1 MSDDNGF
8 RGPSVSRA
16 NASVNGTPTSSQP
29 SRREL
34 SEYSESFEG
43 RRNLYDALGYDETSD
58 LSFATFWSRYQRDGL
73 ATALVDRFVG
83 STWQTLPVATPG
95 PDDEGEA
102 SVDESSDFSRAV
114 SELFDGGAL
123 RQPFGSSLRRS
134 VTEAIEL
141 ADTYATIGDYSLLFI
156 GFRDSDDETSLSD
169 PVGESSGASSGDI
182 SDDVAY
188 VEPVNQAQ
196 VADIEV
202 VEERDDP
209 RYDLPE
215 EYDIQF
221 GNERGSETVHHSRVI
236 HIPEGTR
243 ISALRGTP
251 FLLKGWNRFDDIE
264 KLLGGSAEQ
273 AWRGAYN
280 GMAVH
285 PPRDADGNLVL
296 FDDDEGDGIEKQ
308 VEEYRHNMRRVIR
321 STGEIETLDPNVADV
336 SNHIEMHF
344 RAISAAYDIPQ
355 SIYMGNETGERA
367 TTEDRA
373 QWAETIAGR
382 RNRHAEQRIIRP
394 LLDRLNYAGAIDTPD
409 EYTISWESLTE
420 ISDQEWA
427 DLMKTKSQ
435 AIDLLSAGQPDTLF
449 SEQERRKILGYPEER
464 GSMTETT
471 ADDESFDEADPAA
484 SIDEEN
490 AVGFDEQTST
500 QSTQ

>member
-8 RGPSVSRA
+8 RGPSVPRA

-34 SEYSESFEG
+34 SQHSESFEG
-43 RRNLYDALGYDETSD
+43 RRNLYDALGYDETTD
-58 LSFATFWSRYQRDGL
+58 LSFASFWGRYQRDGL

-95 PDDEGEA
+95 TDDEGEA
-102 SVDESSDFSRAV
+102 SVDESSEFSETVA
-114 SELFDGGAL
+114 SLFDGGEL

-134 VTEAIEL
+134 VIEAISL
-141 ADTYATIGDYSLLFI
+141 ADVFATIGDYSLLFI
-156 GFRDSDDETSLSD
+156 GFRDGDDSSLSD
-169 PVGESSGASSGDI
+169 PIEESSGSSSVDI
-182 SDDVAY
+182 SEEVAY

-196 VADIEV
+196 VADIDL
-202 VEERDDP
+202 VEDRSD
-209 RYDLPE
+209 RRFGLPE

-221 GNERGSETVHHSRVI
+221 GNERGTETVHHSRVI

-243 ISALRGTP
+243 ISAIRGTP

-280 GMAVH
+280 GIAVQ
-285 PPRDADGNLVL
+285 PPRDADGNIRT
-296 FDDDEGDGIEKQ
+296 FDDGGDGIAEQ
-308 VEEYRHNMRRVIR
+308 VEEYRHNMRRVIT

-367 TTEDRA
+367 TTEDKA

-382 RNRHAEQRIIRP
+382 RNRYAEQRIIRP
-394 LLDRLNYAGAIDTPD
+394 LIDRLDYAGALDAPD
-409 EYTISWESLTE
+409 EYTLSWESLTE
-420 ISDQEWA
+420 LSDQEWA
-427 DLMKTKSQ
+427 DLLKTKSQ
-435 AIDLLSAGQPDTLF
+435 AIDLMSAGQPDTLF

-471 ADDESFDEADPAA
+471 ADDESFDEVDPAA
-484 SIDEEN
+484 SIDEEQS
-490 AVGFDEQTST
+490 VGLDEQTGVGDER
-500 QSTQ
+500 

>member
-1 MSDDNGF
+1 MSDENGF
-8 RGPSVSRA
+8 RGPSVPRA
-16 NASVNGTPTSSQP
+16 NASVNGMPTSSQP

-34 SEYSESFEG
+34 GEYSESFEG
-43 RRNLYDALGYDETSD
+43 RRNLYDALGYDDTSE
-58 LSFATFWSRYQRDGL
+58 LSFASYWGRYQRDGL

-83 STWQTLPVATPG
+83 STWQTLPIATPG

-102 SVDESSDFSRAV
+102 SVDESSEFSESVA
-114 SELFDGGAL
+114 SLFGGDAL

-134 VTEAIEL
+134 VTEAIGL

-156 GFRDSDDETSLSD
+156 GFRDSGGGETSLSD
-169 PVGESSGASSGDI
+169 PVDQSSGTSSGDI

-188 VEPVNQAQ
+188 VEPINQAQ
-196 VADIEV
+196 VADIDL
-202 VEERDDP
+202 VEDRDDR

-221 GNERGSETVHHSRVI
+221 GNERGTETVHHSRVI

-243 ISALRGTP
+243 VSTLKGTP

-280 GMAVH
+280 GMAVQ
-285 PPRDADGNLVL
+285 PPRDADGNIIT
-296 FDDDEGDGIEKQ
+296 FDDDGDELEEQ
-308 VEEYRHNMRRVIR
+308 VEEYRHNMRRVIT

-344 RAISAAYDIPQ
+344 RAIAAAYDIPQ

-382 RNRHAEQRIIRP
+382 RNRYAEQRIIRP
-394 LLDRLNYAGAIDTPD
+394 LLDRLDYAGALDAPD

-427 DLMKTKSQ
+427 DLMQTKAQ

-449 SEQERRKILGYPEER
+449 SEQERRKILGYPTER

-471 ADDESFDEADPAA
+471 DDDESFDEGDAPDPAA

-490 AVGFDEQTST
+490 AVGFDEQTS
-500 QSTQ
+500 Q